1 MDITAAVLLAIAIYW
16 IAKIF
21 FILQKSLNEI
31 TKGLN
36 SLDERLSKIE
46 RTTQE
51 LSAVKAK
58 E

>member
-1 MDITAAVLLAIAIYW
+1 MDITAAILLAIAIYW

-21 FILQKSLNEI
+21 YILQKSLNEI

-46 RTTQE
+46 KSTLQTR
-51 LSAVKAK
+51 LSESK

>member
-16 IAKIF
+16 IVKIF
-21 FILQKSLNEI
+21 YILQKSLNEI

-46 RTTQE
+46 RNTLQSRASE
-51 LSAVKAK
+51 SK

>member
-1 MDITAAVLLAIAIYW
+1 MDITATVLLAIAIYW

-21 FILQKSLNEI
+21 CIVQKSLNEV

-36 SLDERLSKIE
+36 SLDERLNKIE
-46 RTTQE
+46 RSTQQ
-51 LSAVKAK
+51 LSAAKAK

>member
-1 MDITAAVLLAIAIYW
+1 MDIAATILLAATLYW

-21 FILQKSLNEI
+21 YILHKSLNEI
-31 TKGLN
+31 IKGLN

-46 RTTQE
+46 KATHE
-51 LSAVKAK
+51 LMIAKAK

>member
-1 MDITAAVLLAIAIYW
+1 MDITAAILLAIAIYW

-21 FILQKSLNEI
+21 YILQKSLNEI

-46 RTTQE
+46 RNTLQSRASE
-51 LSAVKAK
+51 SK

>member
-1 MDITAAVLLAIAIYW
+1 MDITTAILLAIAIYW

-21 FILQKSLNEI
+21 YILQKSLNEI

-46 RTTQE
+46 RNTLQSRASE
-51 LSAVKAK
+51 SK